1 MIPVPAELESHLQG
15 EVTSH
20 CFAWLIR
27 RSDGIVL
34 GFTDH
39 DRTVQVGGPVNGIAC
54 EPLTGLNSSEASTK
68 LGLSV
73 AGGEVEG
80 VLSSAK
86 ISDIDIEQGC
96 YDGASIEA
104 YLVNWSEP
112 GQHMLLRR
120 WTAGKISRSGSRFVM
135 ELKGAAAAFD
145 AVRGRRVLRH
155 CDASLGDS
163 RCGVDVNDP
172 RYSAE
177 STVLA
182 ADGLSLTVAGLNG
195 FASGWL
201 SGGILNWT
209 GGANAGRTVRVT
221 GHVGQVLRLAE
232 PPVLPVSQGD
242 AFHIIAGCDKSFAT
256 CKGKFANGANFRGFP
271 HLPGNDAAY
280 AYVNGGNEYDG
291 SALVP

>member
-39 DRTVQVGGPVNGIAC
+39 DRPVQVGGIAC
-54 EPLTGLNSSEASTK
+54 EPLTGLNSSEASTA

-86 ISDIDIEQGC
+86 ISDMDIEQGR

-104 YLVNWSEP
+104 YLMNWSAP
-112 GQHMLLRR
+112 AQQMLLRR

-163 RCGVDVNDP
+163 RCGVDVGDP
-172 RYSAE
+172 RYFAE

-182 ADGLSLTVAGLNG
+182 ADGLSLTVAGLDG
-195 FASGWL
+195 FASGWF
-201 SGGILNWT
+201 SGGMLNWI
-209 GGANAGRTVRVT
+209 GGANAGLSIRVT
-221 GHVGQVLRLAE
+221 AHAGQVLKLGE
-232 PPVLPVSQGD
+232 PPVLPVAQGD
-242 AFHIIAGCDKSFAT
+242 AFRIIAGCDKSFAT
-256 CKGKFANGANFRGFP
+256 CKARFANGANFRGFP

>member
-15 EVTSH
+15 EATSH

-39 DRTVQVGGPVNGIAC
+39 DCTLTVDGIAC
-54 EPLTGLNSSEASTK
+54 EPLTGLNSSEASTV

-80 VLSSAK
+80 VLSSVK
-86 ISDIDIEQGC
+86 ISDTDIEQGR
-96 YDGASIEA
+96 YDDASIEA

-120 WTAGKISRSGSRFVM
+120 WTAGKIIRSGSRFVM

-155 CDASLGDS
+155 CDANLGDT
-163 RCGVDVNDP
+163 RCGVNVNDP
-172 RYSAE
+172 RYFAE
-177 STVLA
+177 SAVLT
-182 ADGLSLTVAGLNG
+182 ADGLSLTVTGLDG
-195 FASGWL
+195 FASDWF
-201 SGGILNWT
+201 SGGMLNWT
-209 GGANAGRTVRVT
+209 GGANIGRSMRVVAHAGS
-221 GHVGQVLRLAE
+221 VLNLAE
-232 PPVLPVSQGD
+232 PPVLPVAQGD
-242 AFHIIAGCDKSFAT
+242 AFRIIAGCDKSFAT
-256 CKGKFANGANFRGFP
+256 CKAKFDNGLNFRGFP

-280 AYVNGGNEYDG
+280 AYVNGDSEYDG

>member
-1 MIPVPAELESHLQG
+1 MIPVPPKLESHLQG

-39 DRTVQVGGPVNGIAC
+39 DCTVQVGDTAC
-54 EPLTGLNSSEASTK
+54 EPLTGLNSSEASTA

-80 VLSSAK
+80 VLSSVK
-86 ISDIDIEQGC
+86 ISDADIEQGR

-120 WTAGKISRSGSRFVM
+120 WSAGKISRSGSRFVM

-163 RCGVDVNDP
+163 RCGINVDDP
-172 RYSAE
+172 RYFADG
-177 STVLA
+177 TVLTA
-182 ADGLSLTVAGLNG
+182 EGLGLTASGLDG
-195 FASGWL
+195 FASGWFA
-201 SGGILNWT
+201 GGMLNWT
-209 GGANAGRTVRVT
+209 GGANAGRNLRVT
-221 GHVGQVLRLAE
+221 VHAGQVLNLAE
-232 PPVLPVSQGD
+232 PPVLPVAQGD
-242 AFHIIAGCDKSFAT
+242 EFRIIAGCDKSFAT
-256 CKGKFANGANFRGFP
+256 CKARFGNGLNFRGFP

-280 AYVNGGNEYDG
+280 AYVNGGGEYDG

>member
-39 DRTVQVGGPVNGIAC
+39 DRTVEVGDIAC
-54 EPLTGLNSSEASTK
+54 EPLTGLNSSEASTA

-80 VLSSAK
+80 VLSSVK
-86 ISDIDIEQGC
+86 ISDADIEQGR

-163 RCGVDVNDP
+163 RCGINIDDP
-172 RYSAE
+172 RYFADG
-177 STVLA
+177 TVLTA
-182 ADGLSLTVAGLNG
+182 EGLGLTASGLDG
-195 FASGWL
+195 FASGWFA
-201 SGGILNWT
+201 GGVLHWT
-209 GGANAGRTVRVT
+209 GGANAGRNLRVT
-221 GHVGQVLRLAE
+221 VHAGQVLNLAE
-232 PPVLPVSQGD
+232 PPVLPVAQGD
-242 AFHIIAGCDKSFAT
+242 AFRIIAGCDKSFAT
-256 CKGKFANGANFRGFP
+256 CKAKFGNGLNFRGFP

-280 AYVNGGNEYDG
+280 AYINGGGEYDG

>member
-27 RSDGIVL
+27 RSDGVVL

-39 DRTVQVGGPVNGIAC
+39 DRTLLVGGIAC
-54 EPLTGLNSSEASTK
+54 EPLTGLNSSEASTA
-68 LGLSV
+68 LGLSA

-86 ISDIDIEQGC
+86 ISDIDIEQGR

-172 RYSAE
+172 RYFAE
-177 STVLA
+177 GTVLA
-182 ADGLSLTVAGLNG
+182 ADGLSLTVAGLDS
-195 FASGWL
+195 FALGWF
-201 SGGILNWT
+201 SGGMLAWT
-209 GGANAGRTVRVT
+209 GGANAGRGVRVT
-221 GHVGQVLRLAE
+221 AQVGQHLKLGE
-232 PPVLPVSQGD
+232 QPVLPVVDGD
-242 AFHIIAGCDKSFAT
+242 AFRIIAGCDKSFAT
-256 CKGKFANGANFRGFP
+256 CKAKFSNGVNFRGFP

>member
-1 MIPVPAELESHLQG
+1 MIPVPPELESHLQG

-27 RSDGIVL
+27 RSDSIVL

-39 DRTVQVGGPVNGIAC
+39 DRTLQVGGIAC
-54 EPLTGLNSSEASTK
+54 EPLTGLNSSEASTA

-86 ISDIDIEQGC
+86 ISDMDIEQGR

-104 YLVNWSEP
+104 YLVNWSKP

-155 CDASLGDS
+155 CDADLGDS
-163 RCGVDVNDP
+163 RCGININDS
-172 RYSAE
+172 RYFAE
-177 STVLA
+177 GTALA
-182 ADGLSLTVAGLNG
+182 TDGASLTVTHLDN
-195 FASGWL
+195 FATGWF
-201 SGGILNWT
+201 SGGMLSWSS
-209 GGANAGRTVRVT
+209 GANAGRSVRVT
-221 GHVGQVLRLAE
+221 VHAGQVLRLAE
-232 PPVLPVSQGD
+232 PPVLPVGEGD
-242 AFHIIAGCDKSFAT
+242 SFRIIAGCDKSFAT
-256 CKGKFANGANFRGFP
+256 CKGKFGNSLNFRGFP

-280 AYVNGGNEYDG
+280 AYVNGGGEYDG
-291 SALVP
+291 SALVS

>member
-1 MIPVPAELESHLQG
+1 MIPVPPELESHLQG

-39 DRTVQVGGPVNGIAC
+39 DRTLQVSGIAC
-54 EPLTGLNSSEASTK
+54 EPLTGLNSSEASTA

-86 ISDIDIEQGC
+86 ISDMDIEQGR

-104 YLVNWSEP
+104 YLVNWSAP
-112 GQHMLLRR
+112 AQHMLLRR

-155 CDASLGDS
+155 CDADLGDS
-163 RCGVDVNDP
+163 RCRVDVNDP
-172 RYSAE
+172 RYFAE
-177 STVLA
+177 STVQA
-182 ADGLSLTVAGLNG
+182 SDGPSLTATGLDG
-195 FASGWL
+195 FASGWF
-201 SGGILNWT
+201 SGGMLNWT
-209 GGANAGRTVRVT
+209 GGANAGQIVRVT
-221 GHVGQVLRLAE
+221 VHSGQVLQLAE
-232 PPVLPVSQGD
+232 PPVLPVAQGD
-242 AFHIIAGCDKSFAT
+242 AFRIIAGCDKSFAT
-256 CKGKFANGANFRGFP
+256 CKAKFANHLNFRGFP
-271 HLPGNDAAY
+271 IFRAMMRPMPMSMAA
-280 AYVNGGNEYDG
+280 VNMTGARLFHDDG
-291 SALVP
+291 

>member
-1 MIPVPAELESHLQG
+1 GEDMIPVPPELESHLQG
-15 EVTSH
+15 EVTNH

-39 DRTVQVGGPVNGIAC
+39 DRTLPVNGIAC
-54 EPLTGLNSSEASTK
+54 EPMTGLNSSEASTA

-86 ISDIDIEQGC
+86 ISDTDIEQGC

-104 YLVNWSEP
+104 YLVNWSAP
-112 GQHMLLRR
+112 AQHMLLRR

-155 CDASLGDS
+155 CDANLGDT
-163 RCGVDVNDP
+163 RCGVNVGDP
-172 RYSAE
+172 RYFAE

-182 ADGLSLTVAGLNG
+182 AEERSLTTAGLEG
-195 FASGWL
+195 FASGWF
-201 SGGILNWT
+201 SGGMLSWT
-209 GGANAGRTVRVT
+209 DGANRGRSVRVT
-221 GHVGQVLRLAE
+221 DHAGQIL
-232 PPVLPVSQGD
+232 
-242 AFHIIAGCDKSFAT
+242 K
-256 CKGKFANGANFRGFP
+256 
-271 HLPGNDAAY
+271 
-280 AYVNGGNEYDG
+280 
-291 SALVP
+291 

>member
-39 DRTVQVGGPVNGIAC
+39 DRTLQVSGIAC
-54 EPLTGLNSSEASTK
+54 EPLTGLNSSEASTA

-86 ISDIDIEQGC
+86 ISDMDIEQGR

-112 GQHMLLRR
+112 EQYMLLRR

-135 ELKGAAAAFD
+135 ELKGAAATFD

-163 RCGVDVNDP
+163 RCGVDVYDP
-172 RYSAE
+172 RYFAE

-182 ADGLSLTVAGLNG
+182 ADGLSLTVAGLDG
-195 FASGWL
+195 FASGWF
-201 SGGILNWT
+201 SGGMLNWID
-209 GGANAGRTVRVT
+209 GANAGRAVRVT
-221 GHVGQVLRLAE
+221 AHVGQVLRLAE
-232 PPVLPVSQGD
+232 PPVLPVAQGD
-242 AFHIIAGCDKSFAT
+242 AFRVIAGCDKSFAT
-256 CKGKFANGANFRGFP
+256 CKARFANGVNFRGFP